1 MSRKQFVARY
11 AQALVFLTALGGI
24 VSSANALQ
32 TLDDQQLGQETGQ
45 AAFYT
50 NYIGPTDLG
59 NPNNGTN
66 GNSNNVGFF
75 TLGLNGTVQLNA
87 NINRLQLGC
96 GGVKGPGCD
105 IDLSQVRLTGSKAG
119 PSGTFADSDAVMQ
132 NPFLQLAIQNPT
144 SLSTRHVIGVAFG
157 AQNADALL
165 SVGQNTPTITS
176 TYQTTCGTAF
186 GISCSRPSPT
196 TANLLSNSVTYQPGT
211 PGGSAT
217 TITASGPNDLGCG
230 FNAATQCRTQTV
242 VTNAGGETGINSLSG
257 NFQVAVANLKVPT
270 TISGTGVADGSGDLF
285 LKAKNNNT
293 TGNTV
298 GNSAGGDNF
307 QPENG
312 VCDAYGHCGIGG
324 TDAASGNKSGTYFQY
339 SSGSRITGL
348 SLGSLLLDT
357 TNIGGLAGA
366 LSGGG
371 AFAQI
376 KPQNL
381 IDVHNLAASSNASQ
395 GLLLSLNSTQITWP
409 QVGSAG
415 IYSFP
420 TTNQFLNSST
430 TAGAISAQSLAA
442 QQGWWLSVP
451 TATIGGTTSNP
462 LATAPVVINGLANV
476 ISTLGSPGVALASL
490 NLQQVPVPNCYSGA
504 KFC

>member
-1 MSRKQFVARY
+1 MNKLRDMIGYS
-11 AQALVFLTALGGI
+11 LTAASLAVFSG
-24 VSSANALQ
+24 VVLSANAMQ
-32 TLDDQQLGQETGQ
+32 PLDDQQLGQETGQ

-50 NYIGPTDLG
+50 NYIGPTDLS

-66 GNSNNVGFF
+66 GNPNNVGFF
-75 TLGLNGTVQLNA
+75 SLGLNGTISLNA

-96 GGVKGPGCD
+96 GGVNGPGCD
-105 IDLSQVRLTGSKAG
+105 IDLSGVRLTGTQAG
-119 PSGTFADSDAVMQ
+119 PSGTFADSDATMQ
-132 NPFLQLAIQNPT
+132 NPFIQLAIQNPT
-144 SLSTRHVIGVAFG
+144 NLSTRHVIGVAFG
-157 AQNADALL
+157 AQNANALL
-165 SVGQNTPTITS
+165 SVGQNAPTITS
-176 TYQTTCGTAF
+176 TYQTTCGTAA
-186 GISCSRPSPT
+186 GINCSRPSPT
-196 TANLLSNSVTYQPGT
+196 TSNLLSNSVTYQPGI
-211 PGGSAT
+211 PGGTQT

-230 FNAATQCRTQTV
+230 FNGATQCRTQTV
-242 VTNAGGETGINSLSG
+242 VTNQGGETGINSLSG
-257 NFQVAVANLKVPT
+257 NFQVAVANIKIPT

-339 SSGSRITGL
+339 SSGSRMTGL
-348 SLGSLLLDT
+348 SLGSLLLDL
-357 TNIGGLAGA
+357 TNIGGLAG
-366 LSGGG
+366 LIGNGY
-371 AFAQI
+371 AQI

-381 IDVHNLAASSNASQ
+381 IDVHNLVASSNASQ

-420 TTNQFLNSST
+420 TTSQFLNSST
-430 TAGAISAQSLAA
+430 TAGTISAQSLAA

-451 TATIGGTTSNP
+451 QAIVGGTASSP
-462 LATAPVVINGLANV
+462 LNTAPVVLNGLAQV
-476 ISTLGSPGVALASL
+476 TSALGSPGVALPSL
-490 NLQQVPVPNCYSGA
+490 NLQQIPVPNCYSGM